1 MKTLILAATLL
12 FSLTSAFANTCVSD
26 PEDTI
31 SRKIREAIPETLE
44 NVSYPSARNTFSY
57 IEDHE
62 SEIKNITL
70 IRGKNFREDMR
81 IHLNFK
87 DGSDANILFNVH
99 ELGNQNMK
107 NVFSTVNTIARSRH
121 LKADLSYDKLSKIMK
136 SRTVSNLTA
145 KTDYLDQELEIGSKV
160 EMGTCTLEL
169 DIRVKGAKMD
179 SFTAGAF

>member
-12 FSLTSAFANTCVSD
+12 FTLTSAFANTCKSD

-31 SRKIREAIPETLE
+31 ARNINEAIPETLE

-62 SEIKNITL
+62 SEIKHITL
-70 IRGKNFREDMR
+70 FRGKNFRSDIR
-81 IHLNFK
+81 IQLKFK

-99 ELGNQNMK
+99 ELGNSNMR
-107 NVFSTVNTIARSRH
+107 NVFLTINSIARSRH
-121 LKADLSYDKLSKIMK
+121 LKTDLAYNKLTKIMK
-136 SRTVSNLTA
+136 SKTISNLTA
-145 KTDYLDQELEIGSKV
+145 KIDYLDQETELGSKV
-160 EMGTCTLEL
+160 DLETCTLEL
-169 DIRVKGAKMD
+169 DVRVKGAKMD